1 MLRAADRA
9 ERTRDVFRQTIL
21 MLLLVSLA
29 SAATGLAQVR
39 SSAASVTLVARLD
52 ESFSLQHVA
61 VPAEQSFNGDI
72 ESAPQALQV
81 DLCWTLRQA
90 RDFKIQYKLE
100 RQSDAGSSPS
110 DSGLMSLKRLGLI
123 SQIFSFIPF
132 ETSGPPVVGVWGNNE
147 EDPVGRAALLMVLPK
162 SGRDEPLTVRISAVI
177 L

>member
-1 MLRAADRA
+1 MLRAAGRA
-9 ERTRDVFRQTIL
+9 ERTRQVFRQIIL
-21 MLLLVSLA
+21 MLLLVLLA

-61 VPAEQSFNGDI
+61 VPAGQSFIGDS
-72 ESAPQALQV
+72 ESAPQAVQV
-81 DLCWTLRQA
+81 GLGWTLRQA

-110 DSGLMSLKRLGLI
+110 DSGLMSLKRLGLM
-123 SQIFSFIPF
+123 SQLFSFMPF
-132 ETSGPPVVGVWGNNE
+132 ETGGPPVVGVWGNNE
-147 EDPVGRAALLMVLPK
+147 EDPVGQAALLMALPK
-162 SGRDEPLTVRISAVI
+162 SEKDEPLTVRVSVVI